1 MEKFKRVSTYMIF
14 VFPALAIYLAVIAF
28 PIISSVGLSFTD
40 YNIYKNLA
48 IWTGLANYIKIF
60 KDPVF
65 WFSMRN
71 NFFVIFVSVCSQ
83 MPLGCVLAYLIY
95 RRLVKRSVFF
105 QAMVF
110 LPTVISTI
118 IIGILWSKMFSP
130 IGVVPRIIQAIT
142 NNPSYTM
149 TIMNSKN
156 LAMIPIGFVL
166 LWVYTGTYLIIFLA
180 NLQNIDPNII
190 EAAQIDGATDGQIF
204 RKIIVPQLYGVLVL
218 TSILAISGSLRSFDL
233 IFAMTGGGPA
243 YYTNL
248 LSIYMYNQSFIFHNY
263 GVGSAVS
270 TVMVILSIVL
280 VILIRLARRKID
292 FMEASTV

>member
-1 MEKFKRVSTYMIF
+1 MIF
-14 VFPALAIYLAVIAF
+14 VLPALAIYLAVIAF

-48 IWTGLANYIKIF
+48 IWNGLANYIKIF

-71 NFFVIFVSVCSQ
+71 NFLVIFVSVFGQ
-83 MPLGCVLAYLIY
+83 IPLGFVLAYLIY

-130 IGVVPRIIQAIT
+130 IGVVPRIIQVIT
-142 NNPSYTM
+142 NNPDYSM
-149 TIMNSKN
+149 TIMTNKN

-166 LWVYTGTYLIIFLA
+166 LWMYTGSYLIIFLA
-180 NLQNIDPNII
+180 NLQNIDPDII
-190 EAAQIDGATDGQIF
+190 EAAQIEGATDGQIF
-204 RKIIVPQLYGVLVL
+204 RKIIIPQLYGVLVL

-270 TVMVILSIVL
+270 TVMVVLSIVL
-280 VILIRLARRKID
+280 VILIRFARRKID
-292 FMEASTV
+292 IMEV

>member
-1 MEKFKRVSTYMIF
+1 MEKHKKTLIYLVF
-14 VFPALAIYLAVIAF
+14 VLPALAVYLVIIAF

-40 YNIYKNLA
+40 YNIYKNTA
-48 IWTGLANYIKIF
+48 IWTGLANYIKIL

-71 NFFVIFVSVCSQ
+71 NFLVIFVSVFGQ
-83 MPLGCVLAYLIY
+83 IPLGFGLAYLIY
-95 RRLVKRSVFF
+95 RKLVKRSGFF

-130 IGVVPRIIQAIT
+130 IGVIPGIIQNIT
-142 NNPSYTM
+142 NNPNYSF
-149 TIMNSKN
+149 TIMNSKQ

-166 LWVYTGTYLIIFLA
+166 LWMYTGTYLIIFMA

-190 EAAQIDGATDGQIF
+190 EAAQIDGATEGQIF
-204 RKIIVPQLYGVLVL
+204 RRIIVPQLYGVIAL
-218 TSILAISGSLRSFDL
+218 TAILAIAGSLRSFDL

-248 LSIYMYNQSFIFHNY
+248 LSIYMYKYAFVNYDY

-270 TVMVILSIVL
+270 TVMVMLSIIL
-280 VILIRLARRKID
+280 VIIVRLVQRKLA
-292 FMEASTV
+292 ASGE

>member
-1 MEKFKRVSTYMIF
+1 MAF
-14 VFPALAIYLAVIAF
+14 VLPALSVYLAVVAF
-28 PIISSVGLSFTD
+28 PIISSFGLSFTD

-71 NFFVIFVSVCSQ
+71 NFIVIFVSVFGQ
-83 MPLGCVLAYLIY
+83 IPLGFGLAYLIY
-95 RRLVKRSVFF
+95 RKLVKGSGFF

-130 IGVVPRIIQAIT
+130 IGVVPKIIQSIT
-142 NNPSYTM
+142 NNPNYSM
-149 TIMNSKN
+149 TIMNSKQ

-204 RKIIVPQLYGVLVL
+204 IKIIVPQLYGVIVL
-218 TSILAISGSLRSFDL
+218 TSILAISGSLKSFDL
-233 IFAMTGGGPA
+233 LFAMTGGGPA

-248 LSIYMYNQSFIFHNY
+248 LALYMYQKSFIFYDY

-270 TVMVILSIVL
+270 TVMVFLSIVL
-280 VILIRLARRKID
+280 VILIRVVRRKID
-292 FMEASTV
+292 KMEA

>member
-1 MEKFKRVSTYMIF
+1 MEKFKRVSIYMAF
-14 VFPALAIYLAVIAF
+14 VLPALFVYLAIIAF

-40 YNIYKNLA
+40 FNIYKNLA

-71 NFFVIFVSVCSQ
+71 NLIVIFVSVFGQ
-83 MPLGCVLAYLIY
+83 IPLGFGLAYLIY
-95 RRLVKRSVFF
+95 RKLVKRSGFF

-130 IGVVPRIIQAIT
+130 IGVVPKIIQSIT
-142 NNPSYTM
+142 NNPNYSM
-149 TIMNSKN
+149 TIMNSKQ

-204 RKIIVPQLYGVLVL
+204 IKIIVPQLYGVIVL
-218 TSILAISGSLRSFDL
+218 TSILAISGSLKSFDL
-233 IFAMTGGGPA
+233 LFAMTGGGPA

-248 LSIYMYNQSFIFHNY
+248 LALYMYQKSFIFYDY

-270 TVMVILSIVL
+270 TVMVFLSIVL
-280 VILIRLARRKID
+280 VTLIRFVRRKVET
-292 FMEASTV
+292 MEA

>member
-1 MEKFKRVSTYMIF
+1 MEKFKRVSIYMAF
-14 VFPALAIYLAVIAF
+14 VLPALAIYLAIIAF

-40 YNIYKNLA
+40 FNIYKNLA

-71 NFFVIFVSVCSQ
+71 NLIVIFVSVFGQ
-83 MPLGCVLAYLIY
+83 IPLGFGLAYLIY
-95 RRLVKRSVFF
+95 RKLVKRSGFF

-130 IGVVPRIIQAIT
+130 IGVVPKIIQSIT
-142 NNPSYTM
+142 NNPNYSM
-149 TIMNSKN
+149 TIMNSKQ

-204 RKIIVPQLYGVLVL
+204 IKIIVPQLYGVIVL
-218 TSILAISGSLRSFDL
+218 TSILAISGSLKSFDL
-233 IFAMTGGGPA
+233 LFAMTGGGPA

-248 LSIYMYNQSFIFHNY
+248 LALYMYQKSFIFYDY

-270 TVMVILSIVL
+270 TVMVFLSIVL
-280 VILIRLARRKID
+280 VILIRFIRRKVET
-292 FMEASTV
+292 MEA

>member
-1 MEKFKRVSTYMIF
+1 MGKFKRVSIYMIF
-14 VFPALAIYLAVIAF
+14 VLPALAVYLAIIAF
-28 PIISSVGLSFTD
+28 PIISSFGLSFTD

-60 KDPVF
+60 KDPIF

-71 NFFVIFVSVCSQ
+71 NFIVIFVSVFGQ
-83 MPLGCVLAYLIY
+83 IPLGFGLAYLIY
-95 RRLVKRSVFF
+95 RKLVKRSGFF

-118 IIGILWSKMFSP
+118 IIGILWGKMFSP

-142 NNPSYTM
+142 NNPNYTM
-149 TIMNSKN
+149 TIMNSKQ

-166 LWVYTGTYLIIFLA
+166 LWVYTGFYVIIFLA

-190 EAAQIDGATDGQIF
+190 EAAQIDGAADGQIF
-204 RKIIVPQLYGVLVL
+204 IKIIVPQLYGVIVL
-218 TSILAISGSLRSFDL
+218 TSILAISGSLKSFDL
-233 IFAMTGGGPA
+233 LFAMTGGGPA

-248 LSIYMYNQSFIFHNY
+248 LAIYMYQKGFIFYEY

-280 VILIRLARRKID
+280 VILVRFVRRKV
-292 FMEASTV
+292 EAMGA

>member
-1 MEKFKRVSTYMIF
+1 MEKFKRVSIYMAF
-14 VFPALAIYLAVIAF
+14 VLPALSVYLAIIAF

-40 YNIYKNLA
+40 FNIYKNRA
-48 IWTGLANYIKIF
+48 IWTGLTNYIKIF

-71 NFFVIFVSVCSQ
+71 NLIVIFVSVFGQ
-83 MPLGCVLAYLIY
+83 IPLGFGLAYLIY
-95 RRLVKRSVFF
+95 RKLVKRSGFF

-130 IGVVPRIIQAIT
+130 IGVVPKIIQSIT
-142 NNPSYTM
+142 NNPNYSM
-149 TIMNSKN
+149 TIMNSKQ

-204 RKIIVPQLYGVLVL
+204 IKIIVPQLYGVIVL
-218 TSILAISGSLRSFDL
+218 TSILAISGSLKSFDL
-233 IFAMTGGGPA
+233 LFAMTGGGPA

-248 LSIYMYNQSFIFHNY
+248 LALYMYQKSFIFYDY

-270 TVMVILSIVL
+270 TVMVFLSIVL
-280 VILIRLARRKID
+280 VTLIRFVRRKVET
-292 FMEASTV
+292 MEA

>member
-1 MEKFKRVSTYMIF
+1 MIF
-14 VFPALAIYLAVIAF
+14 VLPALAIYLAVIAF
-28 PIISSVGLSFTD
+28 PIISSVGLSFTN

-65 WFSMRN
+65 WFSMKN
-71 NFFVIFVSVCSQ
+71 NFFVIFVSVFGQ
-83 MPLGCVLAYLIY
+83 IPLGFTLAYLIY
-95 RRLVKRSVFF
+95 RRLVKRGGFF

-142 NNPSYTM
+142 NNPDYSM

-166 LWVYTGTYLIIFLA
+166 LWMYTGTYLIIFLA

-204 RKIIVPQLYGVLVL
+204 RKIIIPQLYGVLVL
-218 TSILAISGSLRSFDL
+218 TSILAISGSLKSFDL
-233 IFAMTGGGPA
+233 IFTMTGGGPA

-263 GVGSAVS
+263 GIGSAVS
-270 TVMVILSIVL
+270 TVMVILSIIL

-292 FMEASTV
+292 IMEA

>member
-1 MEKFKRVSTYMIF
+1 MEKFKRVSIYMAF
-14 VFPALAIYLAVIAF
+14 VLPAVSVYLAIIAF

-40 YNIYKNLA
+40 FNIYKNLA

-71 NFFVIFVSVCSQ
+71 NFIVIFVSVFGQ
-83 MPLGCVLAYLIY
+83 VPLGFGLAYLIY
-95 RRLVKRSVFF
+95 RKSVKGSGFF

-110 LPTVISTI
+110 LPMVISTI
-118 IIGILWSKMFSP
+118 IVGILWSRMFSP
-130 IGVVPRIIQAIT
+130 IGVIPRIIQSIT
-142 NNPSYTM
+142 NNPNYSM
-149 TIMNSKN
+149 TIMNSKQ

-204 RKIIVPQLYGVLVL
+204 IKIIVPQLYGVIVL
-218 TSILAISGSLRSFDL
+218 TSILAISGSLKSFDL
-233 IFAMTGGGPA
+233 LFAMTGGGPA

-248 LSIYMYNQSFIFHNY
+248 LALYMYQKSFIFYDY

-270 TVMVILSIVL
+270 TVMVFLSIVL
-280 VILIRLARRKID
+280 VTLIRFARRKID
-292 FMEASTV
+292 TDMEA

>member
-1 MEKFKRVSTYMIF
+1 MEKFKRVSIYMAF
-14 VFPALAIYLAVIAF
+14 VLPALSVYLAIIAF

-40 YNIYKNLA
+40 FNIYKNLA

-71 NFFVIFVSVCSQ
+71 NLIVIFVSVFGQ
-83 MPLGCVLAYLIY
+83 IPLGFGLAYLIY
-95 RRLVKRSVFF
+95 RKLVKRSGFF

-130 IGVVPRIIQAIT
+130 IGVVPKIIQSIT
-142 NNPSYTM
+142 NNPNYSM
-149 TIMNSKN
+149 TIMNSKQ

-204 RKIIVPQLYGVLVL
+204 IKIIVPQLYGVIVL
-218 TSILAISGSLRSFDL
+218 TSILAISGSLKSFDL
-233 IFAMTGGGPA
+233 LFAMTGGGPA

-248 LSIYMYNQSFIFHNY
+248 LALYMYQKSFIFYDY

-270 TVMVILSIVL
+270 TVMVFLSIVL
-280 VILIRLARRKID
+280 VTLIRFVRRKVET
-292 FMEASTV
+292 MEA

>member
-1 MEKFKRVSTYMIF
+1 MIF
-14 VFPALAIYLAVIAF
+14 VLPALAVYLAVIAF
-28 PIISSVGLSFTD
+28 PIISSVGLSFMD

-71 NFFVIFVSVCSQ
+71 NFIVIFVSVFGQ
-83 MPLGCVLAYLIY
+83 IPLGFGLAYLIY
-95 RRLVKRSVFF
+95 RKLVKRSGFF

-130 IGVVPRIIQAIT
+130 IGVVPRIIQSIT
-142 NNPSYTM
+142 NNPNYSM
-149 TIMNSKN
+149 TIMNSKQ

-204 RKIIVPQLYGVLVL
+204 IKIIVPQLYGVIVL
-218 TSILAISGSLRSFDL
+218 TSILAISGSLKSFDL
-233 IFAMTGGGPA
+233 LFAMTGGGPA

-248 LSIYMYNQSFIFHNY
+248 LAIYMYQKSFIFYDY

-270 TVMVILSIVL
+270 TVMVFLSIVL
-280 VILIRLARRKID
+280 VILIRFVRRKVET
-292 FMEASTV
+292 MEA

>member
-1 MEKFKRVSTYMIF
+1 MAF
-14 VFPALAIYLAVIAF
+14 VLPALAVYLAIIAF
-28 PIISSVGLSFTD
+28 PIISSVGLSFTN
-40 YNIYKNLA
+40 YNIYKNIA
-48 IWTGLANYIKIF
+48 VWAGLANYIKIF
-60 KDPVF
+60 SDPVF

-71 NFFVIFVSVCSQ
+71 NFIIIFVSVFGQ
-83 MPLGCVLAYLIY
+83 IPLGFVLAYYIY
-95 RRLVKRSVFF
+95 RKLVKRSGFF

-130 IGVVPRIIQAIT
+130 IGVVSRIIQVIT
-142 NNPSYTM
+142 KNPDYSM
-149 TIMNSKN
+149 TIMNSKQ

-166 LWVYTGTYLIIFLA
+166 LWMYTGTYLIIFLA

-204 RKIIVPQLYGVLVL
+204 RKIIVPQLYGVIVL
-218 TSILAISGSLRSFDL
+218 TSILAIGGSLRSFDL
-233 IFAMTGGGPA
+233 LFAMTGGGPA

-248 LSIYMYNQSFIFHNY
+248 LSIYMYNYSFINYNY

-270 TVMVILSIVL
+270 TVMVFLSIVL
-280 VILIRLARRKID
+280 VILIRFTRRKID
-292 FMEASTV
+292 IMEA

>member
-1 MEKFKRVSTYMIF
+1 MIF
-14 VFPALAIYLAVIAF
+14 VLPALAIYLAVIAF

-65 WFSMRN
+65 WFSMKN
-71 NFFVIFVSVCSQ
+71 NFFVIFVSVFGQ
-83 MPLGCVLAYLIY
+83 IPLGFTLAYLIY
-95 RRLVKRSVFF
+95 RRLVKRGGFF

-130 IGVVPRIIQAIT
+130 VGVIPRIIQVIT
-142 NNPSYTM
+142 NNPDYSM
-149 TIMNSKN
+149 TIMTNKN

-166 LWVYTGTYLIIFLA
+166 LWMYTGSYLIIFLA
-180 NLQNIDPNII
+180 NLQNIDPDII
-190 EAAQIDGATDGQIF
+190 EAAQIEGATDGQIF
-204 RKIIVPQLYGVLVL
+204 RKIIIPQLYGVLVL

-270 TVMVILSIVL
+270 TVMVVLSIVL

-292 FMEASTV
+292 IMEV

>member
-1 MEKFKRVSTYMIF
+1 MIF
-14 VFPALAIYLAVIAF
+14 VLPALAIYLAVIAF

-71 NFFVIFVSVCSQ
+71 NFLVIFVSVFGQ
-83 MPLGCVLAYLIY
+83 IPLGFVLAYLIY

-130 IGVVPRIIQAIT
+130 IGVVPRIIQVIT
-142 NNPSYTM
+142 NNPDYSM
-149 TIMNSKN
+149 TIMTNKN

-166 LWVYTGTYLIIFLA
+166 LWMYTGTYLIIFLA
-180 NLQNIDPNII
+180 NLQNINPDII
-190 EAAQIDGATDGQIF
+190 EAAQIEGATDGQIF
-204 RKIIVPQLYGVLVL
+204 RKIIIPQLYGVLVL

-270 TVMVILSIVL
+270 TVMVVLSIVL
-280 VILIRLARRKID
+280 VILIRFARRKID
-292 FMEASTV
+292 IMEV

>member
-1 MEKFKRVSTYMIF
+1 MIF
-14 VFPALAIYLAVIAF
+14 VLPALAIYLAVIAF

-40 YNIYKNLA
+40 YNIYKNQA

-71 NFFVIFVSVCSQ
+71 NFIVILVSVFGQ
-83 MPLGCVLAYLIY
+83 IPLGFVLAYLIY
-95 RRLVKRSVFF
+95 RKFIKRSGFF

-110 LPTVISTI
+110 IPTIISTI

-130 IGVVPRIIQAIT
+130 IGVVPRIIQVIT
-142 NNPSYTM
+142 NNPDYSM
-149 TIMNSKN
+149 TIMTNKN
-156 LAMIPIGFVL
+156 LAMIPIGFVI
-166 LWVYTGTYLIIFLA
+166 LWMFTGNYLIIFLA
-180 NLQNIDPNII
+180 SLQNINPDLI
-190 EAAQIDGATDGQIF
+190 EAAQIEGATDGQILT
-204 RKIIVPQLYGVLVL
+204 KIIIPQLYGVLVL
-218 TSILAISGSLRSFDL
+218 TSILAIAGSLKAFDL
-233 IFAMTGGGPA
+233 VFVMTGGGPA

-248 LSIYMYNQSFIFHNY
+248 LAIYMYNQSFIFYNY

-270 TVMVILSIVL
+270 TVMVALSIVL

-292 FMEASTV
+292 TMEV

>member
-1 MEKFKRVSTYMIF
+1 MIF
-14 VFPALAIYLAVIAF
+14 VLPALAIYLAIIAF

-65 WFSMRN
+65 WFSMKN
-71 NFFVIFVSVCSQ
+71 NFFVIFVSVFGQ
-83 MPLGCVLAYLIY
+83 IPLGFTLAYFIY
-95 RRLVKRSVFF
+95 RKIVKRGGFF

-130 IGVVPRIIQAIT
+130 IGVVPRIIQVIT
-142 NNPSYTM
+142 NNPDYSM
-149 TIMNSKN
+149 TIMTNKN

-166 LWVYTGTYLIIFLA
+166 LWMYTGTYLIIFLA
-180 NLQNIDPNII
+180 NLQNIDPDII
-190 EAAQIDGATDGQIF
+190 EAAQIEGATDGQIF
-204 RKIIVPQLYGVLVL
+204 RKIIIPQLYGVLVL
-218 TSILAISGSLRSFDL
+218 TSILAISGSLKSFDL
-233 IFAMTGGGPA
+233 IFTMTGGGPA

-270 TVMVILSIVL
+270 TVMVVLSIVL
-280 VILIRLARRKID
+280 VFLIRLARRKID
-292 FMEASTV
+292 IMEA

>member
-1 MEKFKRVSTYMIF
+1 MEKFKRVSIYMAF
-14 VFPALAIYLAVIAF
+14 VLPALSVYLAIIAF

-40 YNIYKNLA
+40 FNIYKNLA

-71 NFFVIFVSVCSQ
+71 NLIVIFVSVFGQ
-83 MPLGCVLAYLIY
+83 IPLGFGLAYLIY
-95 RRLVKRSVFF
+95 RKLVKRSGFF

-130 IGVVPRIIQAIT
+130 IGVVPNIIQSIT
-142 NNPSYTM
+142 NNPNYSM
-149 TIMNSKN
+149 TIMNSKQ

-204 RKIIVPQLYGVLVL
+204 IKIIVPQLYGVIVL
-218 TSILAISGSLRSFDL
+218 TSILAISGSLKSFDL
-233 IFAMTGGGPA
+233 LFAMTGGGPA

-248 LSIYMYNQSFIFHNY
+248 LALYMYQKSFIFYDY

-270 TVMVILSIVL
+270 TVMVFLSIVL
-280 VILIRLARRKID
+280 VTLIRFVRRKVET
-292 FMEASTV
+292 MEA

>member
-1 MEKFKRVSTYMIF
+1 MIF
-14 VFPALAIYLAVIAF
+14 VLPALAIYLAVIAF

-71 NFFVIFVSVCSQ
+71 NFLVIYVSVFGQ
-83 MPLGCVLAYLIY
+83 IPLGFVLAYLIY

-130 IGVVPRIIQAIT
+130 IGVVPRIIQVIT
-142 NNPSYTM
+142 NNPDYSM
-149 TIMNSKN
+149 TIMTNKN

-166 LWVYTGTYLIIFLA
+166 LWMYTGSYLIIFLA
-180 NLQNIDPNII
+180 NLQNIDPDII
-190 EAAQIDGATDGQIF
+190 EAAQIEGATDGQIF
-204 RKIIVPQLYGVLVL
+204 RKIIIPQLYGVLVL

-270 TVMVILSIVL
+270 TVMVVLSIVL

-292 FMEASTV
+292 IMEV

>member
-1 MEKFKRVSTYMIF
+1 MIF
-14 VFPALAIYLAVIAF
+14 VLPALAVYLAVIAF

-40 YNIYKNLA
+40 FNIYKNIA
-48 IWTGLANYIKIF
+48 MWTGLANYIKIF
-60 KDPVF
+60 RDPVF

-71 NFFVIFVSVCSQ
+71 NFIVIFVSVFGQ
-83 MPLGCVLAYLIY
+83 IPLGFGLAYLIY
-95 RRLVKRSVFF
+95 RKIVKRSGFF

-130 IGVVPRIIQAIT
+130 IGVVPRIIQSIT
-142 NNPSYTM
+142 NNPDYSM
-149 TIMNSKN
+149 TIMNSKQ

-190 EAAQIDGATDGQIF
+190 EAAQIDGATDGRIF
-204 RKIIVPQLYGVLVL
+204 IKIIVPQLYGVIVL

-233 IFAMTGGGPA
+233 LFAMTGGGPA

-248 LSIYMYNQSFIFHNY
+248 LAIYMYQKAFVFYDY

-280 VILIRLARRKID
+280 VIMVRFVRRKVEA
-292 FMEASTV
+292 MEA

>member
-1 MEKFKRVSTYMIF
+1 MIF
-14 VFPALAIYLAVIAF
+14 VFPALAVYLAIIAF
-28 PIISSVGLSFTD
+28 PIISSFGLSFTD

-60 KDPVF
+60 KDPIF

-71 NFFVIFVSVCSQ
+71 NFIVIFVSVFGQ
-83 MPLGCVLAYLIY
+83 IPLGFGLAYLIY
-95 RRLVKRSVFF
+95 RKLVKRSGFF

-130 IGVVPRIIQAIT
+130 IGVYPRIIQAIT
-142 NNPSYTM
+142 NNPNYTL
-149 TIMNSKN
+149 TIMNSKQ

-166 LWVYTGTYLIIFLA
+166 LWVYTGFYVIIFLA

-204 RKIIVPQLYGVLVL
+204 IKIIVPQLYGVIVL
-218 TSILAISGSLRSFDL
+218 TSILAISGSLKSFDL
-233 IFAMTGGGPA
+233 LFAMTGGGPA

-248 LSIYMYNQSFIFHNY
+248 LAIYMYRQSFTYHYY

-280 VILIRLARRKID
+280 VILVRFVRRKV
-292 FMEASTV
+292 EAMGA

>member
-1 MEKFKRVSTYMIF
+1 MGKFRRVSTYMIF
-14 VFPALAIYLAVIAF
+14 ILPALAVYLAVIAF

-40 YNIYKNLA
+40 FNIYKNIA
-48 IWTGLANYIKIF
+48 MWTGLANYIKIF
-60 KDPVF
+60 RDPVF

-71 NFFVIFVSVCSQ
+71 NFIVIFVSVFGQ
-83 MPLGCVLAYLIY
+83 IPLGFGLAYLIY
-95 RRLVKRSVFF
+95 RKLVKRSGFF

-142 NNPSYTM
+142 NNPDYSM
-149 TIMNSKN
+149 TIMNSKQ

-204 RKIIVPQLYGVLVL
+204 IKIIVPQLYGVIVL

-233 IFAMTGGGPA
+233 LFAMTGGGPA

-248 LSIYMYNQSFIFHNY
+248 LAIYMYQKAFIFYDY

-280 VILIRLARRKID
+280 VILVRFVRRKVEA
-292 FMEASTV
+292 MEA

>member
-1 MEKFKRVSTYMIF
+1 MIF
-14 VFPALAIYLAVIAF
+14 VLPALAVYLAVIAF

-60 KDPVF
+60 KDQVF

-71 NFFVIFVSVCSQ
+71 NFIVIFVSVFGQ
-83 MPLGCVLAYLIY
+83 IPLGFGLAYLIY
-95 RRLVKRSVFF
+95 RKIVKRSGFF

-118 IIGILWSKMFSP
+118 IIGILWGKIFSP
-130 IGVVPRIIQAIT
+130 IGVYPRIIQAIT
-142 NNPSYTM
+142 NNPNYSM
-149 TIMNSKN
+149 TIMTSKY

-204 RKIIVPQLYGVLVL
+204 IKIIVPQLYGVIVL
-218 TSILAISGSLRSFDL
+218 TSILAISGSLKSFDL
-233 IFAMTGGGPA
+233 LFAMTGGGPA

-248 LSIYMYNQSFIFHNY
+248 LSIYMYNQSFIFYNY

-270 TVMVILSIVL
+270 TVMVFLSIVL
-280 VILIRLARRKID
+280 VILVRFIRRKVET
-292 FMEASTV
+292 MEA

>member
-1 MEKFKRVSTYMIF
+1 MGKFKMVSTYMIF
-14 VFPALAIYLAVIAF
+14 VLPALSIYLAVIAF

-40 YNIYKNLA
+40 YNIYRNLA
-48 IWTGLANYIKIF
+48 IWIGLANYIKIF

-65 WFSMRN
+65 WFSMKN
-71 NFFVIFVSVCSQ
+71 NFFVIFVSVFGQ
-83 MPLGCVLAYLIY
+83 IPLGFTLAYFIY
-95 RRLVKRSVFF
+95 RRLVKRGGFF
-105 QAMVF
+105 QSMVF

-130 IGVVPRIIQAIT
+130 IGVVPRIIQVIT
-142 NNPSYTM
+142 NNPDYSM
-149 TIMNSKN
+149 TIMNNKS

-166 LWVYTGTYLIIFLA
+166 LWMYTGTYLIIFLA

-190 EAAQIDGATDGQIF
+190 EAAQIDGATESQILI
-204 RKIIVPQLYGVLVL
+204 KIIVPQLYGVLVV
-218 TSILAISGSLRSFDL
+218 TMILAISGSLRSFDL

-270 TVMVILSIVL
+270 TVMVVLSIVL
-280 VILIRLARRKID
+280 VILIRFARKKID
-292 FMEASTV
+292 IMEI

>member
-1 MEKFKRVSTYMIF
+1 MEKFKRVSIYMAFIL
-14 VFPALAIYLAVIAF
+14 PALSVYLAIIAF

-40 YNIYKNLA
+40 FNIYKNLA

-71 NFFVIFVSVCSQ
+71 NLIVIFVSVFGQ
-83 MPLGCVLAYLIY
+83 IPLGFGLAYLIY
-95 RRLVKRSVFF
+95 RRLVKRSGFF

-130 IGVVPRIIQAIT
+130 IGVVPKIIQSIT
-142 NNPSYTM
+142 NNPNYSM
-149 TIMNSKN
+149 TIMNSKQ

-204 RKIIVPQLYGVLVL
+204 IKIIVPQLYGVIVL
-218 TSILAISGSLRSFDL
+218 TSILAISGSLKSFDL
-233 IFAMTGGGPA
+233 LFAMTGGGPA

-248 LSIYMYNQSFIFHNY
+248 LALYMYQKSFIFYDY

-270 TVMVILSIVL
+270 TVMVFLSIVL
-280 VILIRLARRKID
+280 VTLIRFVRRKVET
-292 FMEASTV
+292 MEA

>member
-1 MEKFKRVSTYMIF
+1 MEKFKRVSIYMAFIL
-14 VFPALAIYLAVIAF
+14 PALSVYLAIIAF

-40 YNIYKNLA
+40 FNIYKNLT

-71 NFFVIFVSVCSQ
+71 NLIVIFVSVFGQ
-83 MPLGCVLAYLIY
+83 IPLGFGLAYLIY
-95 RRLVKRSVFF
+95 RKLVKRSGFF

-130 IGVVPRIIQAIT
+130 IGVVPKIIQSIT
-142 NNPSYTM
+142 NNPNYSM
-149 TIMNSKN
+149 TIMNSKQ

-204 RKIIVPQLYGVLVL
+204 IKIIVPQLYGVIVL
-218 TSILAISGSLRSFDL
+218 TSILAISGSLKSFDL
-233 IFAMTGGGPA
+233 LFAMTGGGPA

-248 LSIYMYNQSFIFHNY
+248 LALYMYQKSFIFYDY

-270 TVMVILSIVL
+270 TVMVFLSIVL
-280 VILIRLARRKID
+280 VTLIRFVRRKVET
-292 FMEASTV
+292 MEA

>member
-1 MEKFKRVSTYMIF
+1 MAF
-14 VFPALAIYLAVIAF
+14 VLPALSVYLAIIAF

-40 YNIYKNLA
+40 FNIYKNLA

-71 NFFVIFVSVCSQ
+71 NLIVIFVSVFGQ
-83 MPLGCVLAYLIY
+83 IPLGFGLAYLIY
-95 RRLVKRSVFF
+95 RKLVKRSGFF

-130 IGVVPRIIQAIT
+130 IGVVPNIIQSIT
-142 NNPSYTM
+142 NNPNYSM
-149 TIMNSKN
+149 TIMNSKQ

-204 RKIIVPQLYGVLVL
+204 IKIIVPQLYGVIVL
-218 TSILAISGSLRSFDL
+218 TSILAISGSLKSFDL
-233 IFAMTGGGPA
+233 LFAMTGGGPA

-248 LSIYMYNQSFIFHNY
+248 LALYMYQKAFIFYDY

-270 TVMVILSIVL
+270 TVMVFLSIVL
-280 VILIRLARRKID
+280 VILIRFVRRKVET
-292 FMEASTV
+292 MEA

>member
-1 MEKFKRVSTYMIF
+1 MEKFKRVSIYMAF
-14 VFPALAIYLAVIAF
+14 VLPALSVYLAIIAF

-40 YNIYKNLA
+40 FNIYKNLA

-71 NFFVIFVSVCSQ
+71 NLIVIFVSVFGQ
-83 MPLGCVLAYLIY
+83 IPLGFGLAYLIY
-95 RRLVKRSVFF
+95 RKLVKRSGFF

-130 IGVVPRIIQAIT
+130 IGVVPKIIQSIT
-142 NNPSYTM
+142 NNPNYSM
-149 TIMNSKN
+149 TIMNSKQ

-204 RKIIVPQLYGVLVL
+204 IKIIVPQLYGVIVL
-218 TSILAISGSLRSFDL
+218 TSILAISGSLKSFDL
-233 IFAMTGGGPA
+233 LFAMTGGGPA

-248 LSIYMYNQSFIFHNY
+248 LALYMYQKSFIFYDY

-270 TVMVILSIVL
+270 TVMVFLSIVL
-280 VILIRLARRKID
+280 VILIRFVRRKVET
-292 FMEASTV
+292 MEA

>member
-1 MEKFKRVSTYMIF
+1 MAFVLPAVSVY
-14 VFPALAIYLAVIAF
+14 LAIIAF
-28 PIISSVGLSFTD
+28 PITSSVGLSFTD
-40 YNIYKNLA
+40 FNIYKNLA

-71 NFFVIFVSVCSQ
+71 NFIVIFVSVFGQ
-83 MPLGCVLAYLIY
+83 VPLGFGLAYLIY
-95 RRLVKRSVFF
+95 RKSVKGSGFF

-110 LPTVISTI
+110 LPMVISTI
-118 IIGILWSKMFSP
+118 IVGILWSRMFSP
-130 IGVVPRIIQAIT
+130 IGVIPRIIQSIT
-142 NNPSYTM
+142 NNPNYSM
-149 TIMNSKN
+149 TIMNNKQ

-204 RKIIVPQLYGVLVL
+204 IKIIVPQLYGVIVL
-218 TSILAISGSLRSFDL
+218 TSILAIAGSLKSFDL
-233 IFAMTGGGPA
+233 LFAMTGGGPA

-248 LSIYMYNQSFIFHNY
+248 LALYMYQKAFIFYDY

-270 TVMVILSIVL
+270 TVMVFLSIVL
-280 VILIRLARRKID
+280 VILIRLVRRKID
-292 FMEASTV
+292 TMEV

>member
-1 MEKFKRVSTYMIF
+1 MIF
-14 VFPALAIYLAVIAF
+14 VLPALAVYLAVIAF
-28 PIISSVGLSFTD
+28 PIISSVGLSFMD

-71 NFFVIFVSVCSQ
+71 NFIVIFVSVFGQ
-83 MPLGCVLAYLIY
+83 IPLGFGLAYLIY
-95 RRLVKRSVFF
+95 RKLVKRSGFF

-130 IGVVPRIIQAIT
+130 IGVVPRIIQSIT
-142 NNPSYTM
+142 NNPNYSM
-149 TIMNSKN
+149 TIMNSKQ

-166 LWVYTGTYLIIFLA
+166 LWVYTGTYLIMFLA

-204 RKIIVPQLYGVLVL
+204 IKIIVPQLYGVIVL
-218 TSILAISGSLRSFDL
+218 TSILAISGSLKSFDL
-233 IFAMTGGGPA
+233 LFAMTGGGPA

-248 LSIYMYNQSFIFHNY
+248 LAIYMYQKSFIFYDY

-270 TVMVILSIVL
+270 TVMVFLSIVL
-280 VILIRLARRKID
+280 VILIRFVRRKVET
-292 FMEASTV
+292 MEA

>member
-14 VFPALAIYLAVIAF
+14 VLPALAIYLAVIAF

-48 IWTGLANYIKIF
+48 VWTGLANYIKIF

-65 WFSMRN
+65 WFSMKN
-71 NFFVIFVSVCSQ
+71 NFFVIFVSVFGQ
-83 MPLGCVLAYLIY
+83 IPLGFTLAYLIY
-95 RRLVKRSVFF
+95 RRLVKRGGFF

-130 IGVVPRIIQAIT
+130 IGVVPRIIQFIT
-142 NNPSYTM
+142 NNPDYSM
-149 TIMNSKN
+149 TIMTNKN

-166 LWVYTGTYLIIFLA
+166 LWMYTGTYLIIFLA
-180 NLQNIDPNII
+180 NLQNIDPDII

-270 TVMVILSIVL
+270 TVMVVLSIVL
-280 VILIRLARRKID
+280 VFLIRLARRKID
-292 FMEASTV
+292 IMEA